1 MSDDALTPP
10 AQPAASA
17 QRWLHDSIELLSS
30 MRFAIA
36 LLTVICIASV
46 IGTVVQQNQPAVNYV
61 NEFGPFWSEVF
72 RRLGLY
78 AVYSA
83 GWFLVILGFLVAST
97 TLCIARNAP
106 KIVHD
111 LRTFKE
117 NLRESAL
124 QAFHHKGRGEVA
136 EAPAAALDRIAGLL
150 TPGGWKAR
158 VQDRANGTMVAA
170 RKGTSNRLGYLAAHS
185 AIVLVCIGGLI
196 DGDLIVRLQ
205 MLLQDKT
212 PYVGDGQVADVPAR
226 HRLGESNPTYRG
238 NLFVPEGGKEHVA
251 LITLSD
257 GVVLQD
263 LPFDIELKK
272 FTVEYYDTGMPKL
285 FASDVVLHDRDG
297 TTTTARIKVNEPM
310 VHKGVTIFQ
319 SGFEDGGSRVRLKGH
334 PLDRTGAPIDVE
346 GNIGSSVP
354 LTRPVSQGQGEKLQ
368 LEFTELRP
376 TNVENMADGESA
388 PEGRTDA
395 RGVNFGDS
403 LGKHLGSGARNP
415 EDRKTQQNI
424 GPSISYKLRDA
435 AGQAREFQ
443 NFMQPVSLNGQRVF
457 LLGVRNSPD
466 EPFRYLRPP
475 ADAQDTLD
483 DWLRMRS
490 SLNERGLREAAALR
504 YARLVTPKNQ
514 PDQVEPM
521 RQATL
526 KALELFSGTDPQA
539 AANPDPAARS
549 GMPAME
555 AFLRARVPAK
565 DQPRA
570 AEVMM
575 QVLGGGM
582 QALLDGARERQ
593 GLQPL
598 PVIEATQ
605 KFMVQ
610 AVLTLSDAYAY
621 PAPLLFTLDGFDQI
635 QASTFQVTRT
645 PGKKLVYLGCVLLA
659 LGVCAM
665 LYVRERRLWI
675 WIEPTEAGGSRLTM
689 AMSVTRQ
696 SLDNDREF
704 DTLRLALL
712 GSVADPAVPPTAPP
726 AAESASA

>member
-1 MSDDALTPP
+1 MSDAPP
-10 AQPAASA
+10 PQDRPAAV
-17 QRWLHDSIELLSS
+17 QRWLHDGIELLSS

-78 AVYSA
+78 AVYST

-97 TLCIARNAP
+97 SLCIARNAP
-106 KIVHD
+106 KILHD
-111 LRTFKE
+111 LRSFKE
-117 NLRESAL
+117 GVRDSAL
-124 QAFHHKGRGEVA
+124 MAFHHKGRGERP
-136 EAPAAALDRIAGLL
+136 EAPAAVLDQVAALLGPR
-150 TPGGWKAR
+150 GWQAR
-158 VQDRANGTMVAA
+158 VQDRPTGTMVAA
-170 RKGTSNRLGYLAAHS
+170 RKGTSNRLGYLAAHG
-185 AIVLVCIGGLI
+185 AIVLICIGGLI

-205 MLLQDKT
+205 MLLQDKA

-226 HRLGESNPTYRG
+226 HRLGEGNPTYRG
-238 NLFVPEGGKEHVA
+238 NLFVAEGGKEHVA
-251 LITLSD
+251 LITLPD
-257 GVVLQD
+257 GVVLQE

-297 TTTTARIKVNEPM
+297 KTTTARIKVNEPL
-310 VHKGVTIFQ
+310 VHNGVTIFQ

-334 PLDRTGAPIDVE
+334 PLDRTGAPLDVE

-354 LTRPVSQGQGEKLQ
+354 LVSQSQGEKLQ

-376 TNVENMADGESA
+376 TNVENMAEGEST
-388 PEGRTDA
+388 PEGSTDA

-435 AGQAREFQ
+435 AGQAREFH
-443 NFMQPVSLNGQRVF
+443 NFMVPVTLGGQRVF

-490 SLNERGLREAAALR
+490 SLNDRKLRETAALR
-504 YARLVTPKNQ
+504 HARLVTPKNQ
-514 PDQVEPM
+514 PDQIEPM

-526 KALELFSGTDPQA
+526 KALELFSGADPQA
-539 AANPDPAARS
+539 AASTDPGTRN

-565 DQPRA
+565 DQARA

-582 QALLDGARERQ
+582 QALLDGERTRQ
-593 GLQPL
+593 GLPPL
-598 PVIEATQ
+598 PATEASQ

-610 AVLTLSDAYAY
+610 AVLTLSDSYAY
-621 PAPLLFTLDGFDQI
+621 PAPLLFTLEGFDQI

-645 PGKKLVYLGCVLLA
+645 PGKLLVYLGCILLA

-675 WIEPTEAGGSRLTM
+675 WIEPTEAGGSQLTM

-704 DTLRLALL
+704 DALRQTLLAP
-712 GSVADPAVPPTAPP
+712 SAATPSPESDPA
-726 AAESASA
+726 

>member
-1 MSDDALTPP
+1 MSDALTPP
-10 AQPAASA
+10 ARPTAPV
-17 QRWLHDSIELLSS
+17 QRWLHNSIELLSS

-61 NEFGPFWSEVF
+61 NEFGPFWAEFF

-106 KIVHD
+106 KILHD

-124 QAFHHKGRGEVA
+124 QAFHHKGRGEVP
-136 EAPAAALDRIAGLL
+136 EAPAAALDRIAGML

-158 VQDRANGTMVAA
+158 VQDRPNGTMVAA

-205 MLLQDKT
+205 LLLQDKT

-226 HRLGESNPTYRG
+226 HRLGTDNPTYRG
-238 NLFVPEGGKEHVA
+238 NLFVAEGSKERVA
-251 LITLSD
+251 LITLSA
-257 GVVLQD
+257 GVVLQE

-297 TTTTARIKVNEPM
+297 TTTTARIKVNEPL
-310 VHKGVTIFQ
+310 VHRGVTIFQ

-334 PLDRTGAPIDVE
+334 PLDRTGTPLAVE

-354 LTRPVSQGQGEKLQ
+354 LVSQSAGEKLQ

-376 TNVENMADGESA
+376 TNVENMADGDPA
-388 PEGRTDA
+388 AAEGGTDA
-395 RGVNFGDS
+395 RGVNFSDS

-435 AGQAREFQ
+435 AGQAREFH
-443 NFMQPVSLNGQRVF
+443 NFMVPVTLGGQRVF

-475 ADAQDTLD
+475 ADAQDSLD

-490 SLNERGLREAAALR
+490 SLNDRKLRETAALH
-504 YARLVTPKNQ
+504 YAHLVTPKHQ
-514 PDQVEPM
+514 PDQIEPM

-526 KALELFSGTDPQA
+526 KALELFSGADPQA
-539 AANPDPAARS
+539 AANPDPTARN

-610 AVLTLSDAYAY
+610 AVLTLSDSYAY

-645 PGKKLVYLGCVLLA
+645 PGKMLVYLGCVLLA

-675 WIEPTEAGGSRLTM
+675 WIEPTETGGSRLTM

-704 DTLRLALL
+704 DTLRQTLL
-712 GSVADPAVPPTAPP
+712 GAAAEPPVPAERP
-726 AAESASA
+726 AESAPA